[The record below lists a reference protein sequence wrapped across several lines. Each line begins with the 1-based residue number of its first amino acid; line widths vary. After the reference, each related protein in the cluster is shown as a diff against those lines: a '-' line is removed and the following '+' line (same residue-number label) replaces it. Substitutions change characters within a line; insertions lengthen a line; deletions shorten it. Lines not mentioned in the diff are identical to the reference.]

1 MRYTVTFDIY
11 IDARDDQH
19 AFSKAQM
26 IADNQNL
33 KHANQQWAVT
43 ALHQT
48 PFASL
53 MSKEI
58 DIDKLKLEKI
68 VKDEEKDLPF

>member
-1 MRYTVTFDIY
+1 
-11 IDARDDQH
+11 
-19 AFSKAQM
+19 M